1 MSGKNK
7 MMIVDDDMI
16 TRNIARLIFE
26 DHFEVLEAE
35 NGVEALAL
43 LEAHRQELA
52 FIICDISMPVMDGF
66 TFLEEK
72 SRYIYNKGIP
82 VIIITAAGDDQLR
95 QRAITLG
102 AADFVDKPLTP
113 NVVRLRVDNVLSNY
127 GIGYAYNDALQREF
141 LDLINNQL
149 RGGTLCVYES
159 EGYPIYYVS
168 ESLACYLGYGDA
180 SEMIQALKGKWINMF
195 STDEQ
200 RLEEFREAEYA
211 VKHQLEEKGEF
222 IHEYRLRKKNGDY
235 IWVRE
240 NGKYS
245 AADKQVRRWVV
256 LCVDITDIK
265 AAEERARYNEQ
276 LASIALESTNISI
289 WEYDFASRCIIQ
301 GQHSMEVH
309 GFQPVVANVPDML
322 IESGYVH
329 PDSAKEF
336 LKMYEDLE
344 CGARKAEGIF
354 RVQARDRKSYLYE
367 HIHYTNT
374 FDKDGKPYRAIGISS
389 DVTEQ
394 KVTIARYERELDFNK
409 ALSPD
414 IFATTRLN
422 ITQRMIEEI
431 HTDIEEEKELLA
443 SATFDSLPGIVVNLC
458 GMSREAERY
467 FSDLTPEYIRQCYEN
482 GQRISTF
489 EFQRHING
497 KPIWVRVEIH
507 LMEDPHNYD
516 LLAFVYFRDIDK
528 QYREMERLKELAE
541 RDQMTGLYNHDTTIN
556 LIKQYLSL
564 EGAGKHHALLVIDIN
579 KFKSVNDRYGHIKG
593 DSIIIEVAKR
603 IQSVFRRDDIVGRVG
618 GDEFMVLIKNV
629 SSVEA
634 LGQKVK
640 ELSDMTHFLFES
652 SSADVKIGCSI
663 GVAMY
668 TDPQMSFDE
677 LYKAADDA
685 MYEAKQGE
693 GSR

>member
-43 LEAHRQELA
+43 LDAHRQELA

-200 RLEEFREAEYA
+200 RLEEFREAEHA

-344 CGARKAEGIF
+344 GGARKAEGIF

-374 FDKDGKPYRAIGISS
+374 FDKDGKPYRAIEISS

-443 SATFDSLPGIVVNLC
+443 SATFDSLPGTVVNLC

>member
-43 LEAHRQELA
+43 LDAHRQELA

-200 RLEEFREAEYA
+200 RLEAFREAEHA

-344 CGARKAEGIF
+344 GGARKAEGIF

-443 SATFDSLPGIVVNLC
+443 SATFDSLPGTVVNLC